1 MVSHL
6 FFYQLALLTII
17 WLFIMLHLSWLRPS
31 ATNAT
36 TPATPITPK
45 RTRSTEPKA
54 FAGLTHKPHCV
65 LCEQA
70 TRETAPPPPV
80 PPAPMPPTN
89 RRPRTVDTSRH
100 FCPHAKCDYRG
111 WLELNNLRANG
122 HPNGG
127 PWRQFH
133 CTSCN
138 GYFLETH
145 GTIFHG
151 KQAEVELIVRVLACL
166 AEGLGIRAT
175 ARVFEVAPNTVLAW
189 LVEAAEQLRA
199 FSAHFLCKVHVN
211 QLQLDELYAV
221 LREVKAGEISEDE
234 AITRLERSPYW
245 VWTAMDPQ
253 SKLLVV
259 IAVGTRTLEMAQR
272 VVHQVVQVL
281 APGCV
286 PLFLTD
292 GFREYMT
299 ALLAHFGHW
308 MQPERRQDKGPRPKP
323 RWMPLPAL
331 LYAQVVKSYRRRRIV
346 GVKHRVVFGTL
357 EQVHQVL
364 VACGRKINTAFVER
378 LNLDIRQRVAAVG
391 RRVNTLCQGEDG
403 LRHQLTVYHAYYN
416 FCLPHASLR
425 QPLLVPELTNGSGSA
440 KVWRPCTPAMAA
452 GLTDHVWAL
461 KEVLLSRVPPWPQAQ
476 TA

>member
-245 VWTAMDPQ
+245 VWTAMDPE

-272 VVHQVVQVL
+272 VVHQVV
-281 APGCV
+281 
-286 PLFLTD
+286 
-292 GFREYMT
+292 
-299 ALLAHFGHW
+299 
-308 MQPERRQDKGPRPKP
+308 
-323 RWMPLPAL
+323 
-331 LYAQVVKSYRRRRIV
+331 
-346 GVKHRVVFGTL
+346 
-357 EQVHQVL
+357 
-364 VACGRKINTAFVER
+364 
-378 LNLDIRQRVAAVG
+378 
-391 RRVNTLCQGEDG
+391 
-403 LRHQLTVYHAYYN
+403 
-416 FCLPHASLR
+416 
-425 QPLLVPELTNGSGSA
+425 
-440 KVWRPCTPAMAA
+440 
-452 GLTDHVWAL
+452 
-461 KEVLLSRVPPWPQAQ
+461 
-476 TA
+476 